1 MLKYFEYKVKDPN
14 GRVKT
19 DVITADNR
27 ESALAALRGRGLTI
41 VELSEMWDFMGV
53 RQALHKRATAV
64 SKVDVAEFFEQMAF
78 MLGTDIKIYNALLV
92 LRDYSASKK
101 LSYLADRLSSEVRQG
116 ASLYEAACKNKGIF
130 EAYMLQQI
138 KSGEES
144 GDMVG
149 ALTNLANQIR
159 REVAFKKKVSGAM
172 VYPTFIVIILVVVV
186 AALMI
191 LVIPNMAS
199 ALTEMGGELPG
210 ITVFV
215 INCSDFVKGYW
226 WAVLAVII
234 VIAATWIILNKI
246 PHIKYNIDKF
256 SLRVPLLGN
265 LLQKI
270 DIARFCRC
278 MASMLSCGV
287 SLVKALSI
295 AKTTIS
301 NRYMQQAMEE
311 CENDIRVKGWG
322 LPYAMRQH
330 KAFPELMIQLV
341 EIGVTSSKIPEVMT
355 KLANQYEIESEDTLK
370 KLTGMME
377 PLMMIIVGGVVGVVV
392 ISMFLPMMSV
402 LDTVQ

>member
-1 MLKYFEYKVKDPN
+1 MKYFEYKVKDPN
-14 GRVKT
+14 GKIKT
-19 DVITADNR
+19 DIITADNR
-27 ESALAALRGRGLTI
+27 ESALSALRGRGLTI
-41 VELSEMWDFMGV
+41 VELSEMWDIFGM
-53 RQALHKRATAV
+53 RQAMHKRATAV

-130 EAYMLQQI
+130 EDYMLQQI
-138 KSGEES
+138 RSGEES

-172 VYPTFIVIILVVVV
+172 VYPIFIVVILVVVV

-199 ALTEMGGELPG
+199 ALTEMGGELPA

-226 WAVLAVII
+226 WAVLAGII
-234 VIAATWIILNKI
+234 VIAGTWIVLNKI
-246 PHIKYNIDKF
+246 PHIKYEIDKA
-256 SLRVPLLGN
+256 SLKVPLLGN

-287 SLVKALSI
+287 SLVKALNI

-301 NRYMQQAMEE
+301 NKYMQKAMEE

-355 KLANQYEIESEDTLK
+355 KLANQYEVESEDTLK

-377 PLMMIIVGGVVGVVV
+377 PLMMIVVGGVVGVVV

>member
-1 MLKYFEYKVKDPN
+1 MKYFEYKVKDPN
-14 GRVKT
+14 GKVKT

-116 ASLYEAACKNKGIF
+116 ASLYEAACKNKSIF

-172 VYPTFIVIILVVVV
+172 VYPTFIVVILVVVV

-226 WAVLAVII
+226 WAILAGII

-246 PHIKYNIDKF
+246 PHIKYNIDKY

-301 NRYMQQAMEE
+301 NRYMQKAMEE

-377 PLMMIIVGGVVGVVV
+377 PLMMIVVGGVVGVVV

>member
-1 MLKYFEYKVKDPN
+1 MKYFEYKAKDPN
-14 GRVKT
+14 GKIRT
-19 DVITADNR
+19 DVITADTR
-27 ESALAALRGRGLTI
+27 EAALSALRGRGLQI
-41 VELSEMWDFMGV
+41 VELSEMWDFLGI
-53 RQALHKRATAV
+53 RQMLHRRATAV
-64 SKVDVAEFFEQMAF
+64 GKADIAEFFEQMAF
-78 MLGTDIKIYNALLV
+78 MLGTDIKIYNALIV
-92 LRDYSASKK
+92 LRDFSASKK

-130 EAYMLQQI
+130 EDYMLQQI
-138 KSGEES
+138 RSGEES

-172 VYPTFIVIILVVVV
+172 VYPIFIVIILVVVV
-186 AALMI
+186 SALMI

-199 ALTEMGGELPG
+199 ALTELGGELPA

-226 WAVLAVII
+226 WAILAVI
-234 VIAATWIILNKI
+234 VVLVAVWIILNKI
-246 PHIKYNIDKF
+246 PNIKYNIDRI
-256 SLRVPLLGN
+256 SLKVPLLGS

-278 MASMLSCGV
+278 MASMLTCGV

-295 AKTTIS
+295 AKTTIA
-301 NRYMQQAMEE
+301 NKFMQKAMED
-311 CENDIRVKGWG
+311 CETDIRIKGWG

-330 KAFPELMIQLV
+330 PAFPELMIQLV

-370 KLTGMME
+370 KLTGLME
-377 PLMMIIVGGVVGVVV
+377 PLLMIIVGGVVGVVV

-402 LDTVQ
+402 LDTIQ